1 MRSAVV
7 QENLQEEITGFL
19 ESTIGERAAA
29 LLNDP
34 LFTFSGTEVTLMT
47 LVVFGLIV
55 LATFWLSRFVQ
66 ASIARTFRY
75 RGMEDEGT
83 IGVAKRLAH
92 YAVMA
97 FGLGVALDN
106 LGVDLAALFAAG
118 ALFAVA
124 IGFAMQNITQN
135 FVSGLILL
143 FERTI
148 KPGDVLE
155 VEGRVVRV
163 EKMGLRST
171 VARSRDE
178 AEMILPNSLLVQ
190 NSVTNYTL
198 RDSFFRLNITV
209 GVVYGSD
216 MKRVID
222 VLKGAAQS
230 LDWRLQDKEPLV
242 FMTEFGD
249 NAVIFDVHVW
259 TDDPWRGRRLQS
271 ELNQAVWWALK
282 EADITIAFPQ
292 LDVHFDPPVEGAAR
306 RLAAV
311 E

>member
-1 MRSAVV
+1 MRSVMV
-7 QENLQEEITGFL
+7 QENLQDEVTGFIEGAL
-19 ESTIGERAAA
+19 GEGAST

-47 LVVFGLIV
+47 LVVFSLIV
-55 LATFWLSRFVQ
+55 LITFWLSRFVQ
-66 ASIARTFRY
+66 GSIARTFRY
-75 RGMEDEGT
+75 RGMDDEGT
-83 IGVAKRLAH
+83 IGVATRLAH

-106 LGVDLAALFAAG
+106 LGIDLAALFAAG

-124 IGFAMQNITQN
+124 IGFAMQNIAQN

-155 VEGRVVRV
+155 VEGRIVRV
-163 EKMGLRST
+163 ERMGLRST

-178 AEMILPNSLLVQ
+178 AEIILPNSLLVQ
-190 NSVTNYTL
+190 NSVINYTL
-198 RDSFFRLNITV
+198 RDSFFRLSITV
-209 GVVYGSD
+209 GVVYGAD
-216 MKRVID
+216 MRHVVD
-222 VLKGAAQS
+222 VLTGAAS
-230 LDWRLQDKEPLV
+230 ALTWRLQDKEPQVL
-242 FMTEFGD
+242 MTEFGD
-249 NAVIFDVHVW
+249 SAVLFDVHVW
-259 TDDPWRGRRLQS
+259 TDDPWRGRRAQS
-271 ELNQAVWWALK
+271 DLNQAVWWALK
-282 EADITIAFPQ
+282 DAGITIAFPQ